1 MKTLLF
7 IDTYPSTENKVEEL
21 KSCIE
26 SLKKTGIDIL
36 ITSHLPVGV

>member
-1 MKTLLF
+1 MKTLLL

-26 SLKKTGIDIL
+26 SLKSSELDIL
-36 ITSHLPVGV
+36 ITSQYL